1 MLSLMRLP
9 AIEDYARWT
18 RTGLSTAVLI
28 LHAGTTLASNAGSS
42 PVANSTDRHR
52 AQEVQQLARDNT
64 SGKPE
69 PAEESNGLQE
79 IVVTAR
85 KRSEDIQSVPE
96 SVVAIGSDTL
106 ANAHVTR
113 MDDLQNLVSNLN
125 ISTRGDNTPDV
136 VLRGVGSFGVIQGVG
151 FYANDVQLFDGQ
163 TVRPDDLERIEVLKG
178 PQGTLYGGNN
188 IGGAIKYITKLP
200 TDKFE
205 DKVGVE
211 FGNYDTKTYTA
222 VASGPLGPQG
232 LDGRISVYRTSY
244 GGYIY
249 DPTLARNVD
258 SGNQTGGRLTLL
270 LTQGETTSTLFLT
283 ADRARSGDGAN
294 LYYTPSSP
302 TDYSYQVF
310 DGTRPVFSRDL
321 FSVAYKLEHEFENGP
336 SLTSITSYFHSH
348 AASTTDVDK
357 GPNPI
362 LDQYEG
368 FRNENFSEE
377 LRLQSS
383 STGRFKWLG
392 GLFWQG
398 NDPKHLQTARQ
409 FTFASDPPNFADP
422 TQYVYQTTN
431 SENRLREYAAFGNAS
446 YDVAQWTVEAG
457 VRVDY
462 YTNSIRDPLY
472 LLSGRISGTQV
483 DPKFSVT
490 YHFASD
496 ALVYGTISRGFEPA
510 GLSEGFDVN
519 GNPIITHF
527 GAETTWNYELG
538 LKSTLASWLR
548 LNAALFYIDY
558 QNRLFQTNI
567 LESGQFVSV
576 VENIGPSHNYG
587 AEMDLTAQLA
597 RGLLLT
603 AGFGATKAVW
613 GNAPTFDSDLNVP
626 TNLDGRTAPYTPQY
640 QSSLSLDWS
649 HSISPDWTLGLR
661 TDATFVGRQ
670 NWDVTDHWHQ
680 ASYRLVNV
688 GVRLGYKGLTLTG
701 HVANVFDAKYNNVYG
716 SAAELQAPFNVAL
729 IGRPR
734 LWTVGIDYQW

>member
-1 MLSLMRLP
+1 MLSLMWRP
-9 AIEDYARWT
+9 AIVDSARRT
-18 RTGLSTAVLI
+18 RTGLLTAVLI
-28 LHAGTTLASNAGSS
+28 LRAGTTLASDAGNS
-42 PVANSTDRHR
+42 PAADSTDRYL
-52 AQEVQQLARDNT
+52 AQETQQPTQDEA
-64 SGKPE
+64 SEKPE
-69 PAEESNGLQE
+69 SSEESTGLQE
-79 IVVTAR
+79 VVVTAR
-85 KRSEDIQSVPE
+85 KRSEDVQSVPE
-96 SVVAIGSDTL
+96 SIVAIGSDTL

-113 MDDLQNLVSNLN
+113 MDDLQSLVSNLN

-163 TVRPDDLERIEVLKG
+163 VVRPDDLERIEVLKG
-178 PQGTLYGGNN
+178 PQGTLYGGSN

-205 DKVGVE
+205 GKVGVE

-222 VASGPLGPQG
+222 IASGPLGPQG

-249 DPTLARNVD
+249 DPTLARDVD

-270 LTQGETTSTLFLT
+270 WTQGETTSTLFLT
-283 ADRARSGDGAN
+283 ADRTRSGDGAN
-294 LYYTPSSP
+294 LYYTPPGP

-321 FSVAYKLEHEFENGP
+321 FSVAYKLEHEFEDGP

-377 LRLQSS
+377 LRLQSAS
-383 STGRFKWLG
+383 SGRFKWLG

-398 NDPKHLQTARQ
+398 NDPKHLQTTRQ
-409 FTFASDPPNFADP
+409 YTFASDPPDFTDP

-431 SENRLREYAAFGNAS
+431 TENRLREYAAFGTAS
-446 YDVAQWTVEAG
+446 YDLAQWTAEAG
-457 VRVDY
+457 LRVDY
-462 YTNSIRDPLY
+462 YTNSIQDPLY
-472 LLSGRISGTQV
+472 LLSGRVTGTQV
-483 DPKFSVT
+483 DPKLSVT
-490 YHFASD
+490 YHLASD

-510 GLSEGFDVN
+510 GLAEGFDSN
-519 GNPIITHF
+519 GNPIITRF
-527 GAETTWNYELG
+527 DAETTWNYELG

-558 QNRLFQTNI
+558 RNRLFQTNI

-576 VENIGPSHNYG
+576 VQNIGPSHNYG

-597 RGLLLT
+597 RGLILT

-613 GNAPTFDSDLNVP
+613 GNVPIFDSDLNVP
-626 TNLDGRTAPYTPQY
+626 TNLDGRPAPFTPQY
-640 QSSLSLDWS
+640 QGSLSLDWT
-649 HSISPDWTLGLR
+649 HSIYADWILGLR

-670 NWDVTDHWHQ
+670 NWDITDHWHQ
-680 ASYRLVNV
+680 PSYQLVNA
-688 GVRLGYKGLTLTG
+688 GVRLGYKGFTLSG
-701 HVANVFDAKYNNVYG
+701 HVANIFDAKYNTVYV
-716 SAAELQAPFNVAL
+716 SAAELQAPFNAAA

-734 LWTVGIDYQW
+734 MWTVGIDYQW